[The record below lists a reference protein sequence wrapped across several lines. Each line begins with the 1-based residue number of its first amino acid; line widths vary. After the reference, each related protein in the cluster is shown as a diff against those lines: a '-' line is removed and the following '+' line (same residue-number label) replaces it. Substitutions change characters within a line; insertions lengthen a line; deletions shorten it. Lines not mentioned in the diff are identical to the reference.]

1 MNGSLGRGT
10 LIVAALL
17 STLPGPVRAQGAGS
31 GATTVLRLSPD
42 PRALALGH
50 AWAAVRDPAAVEFN
64 PAGMTGP
71 ASIMAS
77 YQSLPLDVAAGS
89 ALLVV
94 PVGRVAVGASL
105 RYLDYGDVPVIE
117 EQSGLPVGSP
127 TGGVA
132 SGSEVSALVGA
143 ALALGPVRVG
153 IASRWIRQDVAGLS
167 DGTAAVDAG
176 MIWGP
181 VAWLDLGASVQH
193 LGPDVEA
200 GRAAPLPRTVR
211 VGAAVRHRLGP
222 VDVRVVGEVRER
234 EERRG
239 AGFGIEGGTGGEG
252 FAAVLRLGYETRPD
266 PGDAFAPLVVGGGL
280 SLGPLAVDLAW
291 RALGPLGST
300 RQVGLRYRF

>member
-1 MNGSLGRGT
+1 
-10 LIVAALL
+10 VAA
-17 STLPGPVRAQGAGS
+17 RAQGAGS
-31 GATTVLRLSPD
+31 GATTILRLSPD

-50 AWAAVRDPAAVEFN
+50 AYAAVRDPAALEFN

-71 ASIMAS
+71 ASALAS
-77 YQSLPLDVAAGS
+77 YQSLPVDVAAGS

-94 PVGRVAVGASL
+94 PVGGVAVGVSL
-105 RYLDYGDVPVIE
+105 RYLDYGEVSVIE
-117 EQSGLPVGSP
+117 EQGGVPVGSP
-127 TGGVA
+127 TGEVA
-132 SGSEVSALVGA
+132 TGSEVSALIGVA
-143 ALALGPVRVG
+143 AGLGPVRIGV
-153 IASRWIRQDVAGLS
+153 ASRWVRQDVAGLT
-167 DGTAAVDAG
+167 DGTAAFDAG
-176 MIWGP
+176 VIWGP
-181 VAWLDLGASVQH
+181 ADWLDLGASIQH

-211 VGAAVRHRLGP
+211 VGAAVRRRVGALDLRL
-222 VDVRVVGEVRER
+222 VGEVRER

-239 AGFGIEGGTGGEG
+239 AGAGLEVGTGGEG

-300 RQVGLRYRF
+300 RQLGLRYRF